1 MADNNRH
8 IAKEIIRILNEANV
22 TQYYEIGRF
31 WEIWDKEYGLVSMS
45 KMFREYFDLVSEI
58 FNKPMPV
65 AWITKW
71 ICIFWLYAIYCRLK
85 NSYGTKDIIY
95 FYDVNG
101 MLVKAD
107 LSKMSNVAAHEKLK
121 RFLKKTSKKAAE
133 DIPILAPVNLIH
145 NLQHY
150 WNYNYSE
157 IFDYDFNPYKTPN
170 EVFADLEEIV
180 VSKRSKH
187 AHMVDERKEKEKYG
201 ERMHDFLTFPDG
213 WKWILKETSSCR
225 FEQEFGGHCGTALDS
240 DEHIL
245 SLREPSKDKHFYK
258 IWASFS
264 IDSGGIIRYRSG
276 TVDVLDE
283 KGRIK
288 ERKGNQKPEKFTHPY
303 IYKLLMDD
311 RIKGL
316 RLEEYSYSDD
326 IQIEDFE
333 GDMKKNLENKFS
345 KKQQKFSIYAFG
357 NIWTEDPVDADEVKD
372 WLIDALDYSI
382 ESGTDDYYHNSIST
396 IITIDDIFEMGLL
409 DLDYKK
415 LENTLREHYG
425 EEFDLEDDFYDF
437 YKRARDFFYD
447 NYGILKDVIDS
458 RYYRDILRNIP
469 NCDID
474 EVFRVASEIES
485 LDIFVNARDESNI
498 LYAKDADI

>member
-1 MADNNRH
+1 M
-8 IAKEIIRILNEANV
+8 LNEANV

-45 KMFREYFDLVSEI
+45 KMFREYFDRVSEI

-101 MLVKAD
+101 MLVKVD

-201 ERMHDFLTFPDG
+201 EGMHDFLTFPDG
-213 WKWILKETSSCR
+213 WKWVLKETSSCI
-225 FEQEFGGHCGTALDS
+225 FEKEFGGHCGTALDS

-303 IYKLLMDD
+303 IYRLLMDD

-316 RLEEYSYSDD
+316 YLEEYSYSDD

-333 GDMKKNLENKFS
+333 GEMKKNLEDKFS
-345 KKQQKFSIYAFG
+345 EKELKFNIYVFG
-357 NIWTEDPVDADEVKD
+357 DKWTTDAPIDGNEIKSY
-372 WLIDALDYSI
+372 LIEALDYSL
-382 ESGTDDYYHNSIST
+382 ESDVESLMRDMCDYDCDIDYSD
-396 IITIDDIFEMGLL
+396 IIDYDDIVEKGMM

-415 LENTLREHYG
+415 LEKLLKDSYG
-425 EEFDLEDDFYDF
+425 KEFDSEDSFYSFYSDVKEYIADNYDVLKTYEKALYFRNILKTIPEDD
-437 YKRARDFFYD
+437 
-447 NYGILKDVIDS
+447 V
-458 RYYRDILRNIP
+458 
-469 NCDID
+469 D
-474 EVFRVASEIES
+474 EVLKIANKMAFMDVS
-485 LDIFVNARDESNI
+485 VDESEESDI
-498 LYAKDADI
+498 LYAKGANP